1 MSAAREGEDAAPAV
15 SVIVPHYSD
24 LVRLDICLRA
34 LEAQTYP
41 RDRVEII
48 VADNGSPE
56 GEAAV
61 SAAIAGRARLV
72 TVVEKGAGP
81 ARNGGAAAATGE
93 VLAFTDSD
101 CVPEPLWLAE
111 GVAALARADVV
122 GGRMR
127 VLVEDERAL
136 TGAEAFERVFAF
148 DNETYVRR
156 KGFSVTANLFCRS
169 RDFRTVGGF
178 RNGLS
183 EDLEWCRRAC
193 GQGLRLDY
201 AAAAVV
207 GHPARRTWPELKRK
221 WSRLN
226 RETYALTVGAPG
238 ARLRWGLRSLL
249 LPLSAVAHA
258 PRVLASPQLK
268 GVASR
273 MSALTTLFRLRL
285 WRMGDS
291 LRLLGATVS
300 DDF

>member
-1 MSAAREGEDAAPAV
+1 MRQGENMSPTV
-15 SVIVPHYSD
+15 SVVVPHYSD
-24 LVRLDICLRA
+24 LSRLDICLHA
-34 LEAQTYP
+34 LDAQTYP
-41 RDRVEII
+41 RDRLEII

-61 SAAIAGRARLV
+61 SRVIAGRARLV
-72 TVVEKGAGP
+72 TVGEKGAGP
-81 ARNGGAAAATGE
+81 ARNGGAAAASGE
-93 VLAFTDSD
+93 ILAFTDSD
-101 CVPEPLWLAE
+101 CVPEPSWLAE

-127 VLVEDERAL
+127 VWVEDERAL
-136 TGAEAFERVFAF
+136 TGPEAFERVFAF

-169 RDFRTVGGF
+169 RDFRRVGGF

-201 AAAAVV
+201 AATAVV
-207 GHPARRTWPELKRK
+207 GHPARRTWAELQRK

-226 RETYALTVGAPG
+226 REAFALAIGAPG
-238 ARLRWGLRSLL
+238 ARLRWVLRCLL
-249 LPLSAVAHA
+249 LPVSAVVHA
-258 PRVLASPQLK
+258 PKVVGSRKLK
-268 GVASR
+268 GVGCR
-273 MSALTTLFRLRL
+273 VSALTTLFRLRL

-291 LRLLGATVS
+291 LRLLGETA
-300 DDF
+300 DDDI